1 MAVCDFDMRFTSI
14 VVGWPGSAH
23 DTRIFR
29 DTLVKYADRFPHPPI
44 GRYYLVDSGYP
55 NCDGYLAPYKG
66 QKYHVPEFR
75 QGLPPNGK
83 KETFNFAH
91 SSLRNVIE
99 RSFGVLKMKWRILQN
114 MPSYSPE
121 KQARIIIACM
131 ALHNCIR
138 ESNLRDL
145 EFDKCDHDEN
155 YMPGNLHPLPIGH
168 VSNIVVGDDA
178 TMKTTRDAI
187 ADGLM
192 ADQV

>member
-1 MAVCDFDMRFTSI
+1 M
-14 VVGWPGSAH
+14 
-23 DTRIFR
+23 
-29 DTLVKYADRFPHPPI
+29 
-44 GRYYLVDSGYP
+44 
-55 NCDGYLAPYKG
+55 
-66 QKYHVPEFR
+66 PEFR

-131 ALHNCIR
+131 ALNNCIR

-155 YMPGNLHPLPIGH
+155 YMPGNLHPLPTGH

-187 ADGLM
+187 DDGLM